1 MEVRDMKKLIALL
14 LALAMAF
21 ALVSCGSGSST
32 ASSAP
37 AAEPSSDAASESAD
51 AAEPADAAEETPA
64 VENDGTVYTM
74 RIGTLTVETEQNSA
88 TATEFGARIEEATNG
103 QVVVEV
109 YPNAQLGTA
118 AQLIEGM
125 QTGTI
130 EGALF
135 PTDYLASAAPAVG
148 FISVPGVAGTDI
160 DSLCAVM
167 NEMGGVDVAN
177 EYLVPVGLHM
187 IGVLYTDTYTYLLA
201 DHEVTSLDDTQ
212 GLKLWAPPSDY
223 TSALIEGM
231 GGTSTF
237 FDTSDVAVS
246 IQQGTID
253 GCMASPALY
262 AAQKLFESHKYCMG
276 LVGRCGA
283 TALTLS
289 ESFLQSLP
297 EDLRQTVLD
306 VALESIIEFEY
317 PYAAAAAE
325 ANLQTLADNDCKVY
339 YSDEYPELQAQ
350 LEELYAENL
359 DLFLNSSSDG
369 QAIYDTVRPL
379 LDEYLA
385 G

>member
-1 MEVRDMKKLIALL
+1 MKKLIALL

-21 ALVSCGSGSST
+21 ALVSCGSNSSN

-37 AAEPSSDAASESAD
+37 AAEPSAEEPAAASEPATEPE
-51 AAEPADAAEETPA
+51 AAPAA
-64 VENDGTVYTM
+64 ENDGTVYTM
-74 RIGTLTVETEQNSA
+74 RIGTLTVEAEQNTA
-88 TATEFGARIEEATNG
+88 TAIEFGTRIEEATNG

-109 YPNAQLGTA
+109 YPSAQLGTA
-118 AQLIEGM
+118 AQMIEGM

-135 PTDYLASAAPAVG
+135 PTDYLASAAPTVG

-177 EYLVPVGLHM
+177 EYLTPVGLHM
-187 IGVLYTDTYTYLLA
+187 VGVLYTDTYTYLLA
-201 DHEVTSLDDTQ
+201 DHEVTSLADTQ

-306 VALESIIEFEY
+306 VALDTIIDFEY

-325 ANLQTLADNDCKVY
+325 TNLQVLADNDCKVY

-359 DLFLNSSSDG
+359 DLFLNSSDEG
-369 QAIYDTVRPL
+369 QAVYDTVHPL
-379 LDEYLA
+379 LEQYQA